1 MFCFHFQSDDEDL
14 EPTRDLTTKG
24 LTSNIE
30 ENSEERSEVYI
41 RIYISK
47 DNFWFVDMFV
57 IHFQCDDEDLEPT
70 SNIEKNSEE
79 RSEVNLRIHIWKD
92 YFWFVDMVG
101 IHFQCND
108 EDLEPTRDLMTKG
121 STSNVEEKSEERSY
135 TMDDDFSDY
144 CFEHEGHPSFKKIKV
159 ETEVQSK

>member
-1 MFCFHFQSDDEDL
+1 
-14 EPTRDLTTKG
+14 
-24 LTSNIE
+24 
-30 ENSEERSEVYI
+30 
-41 RIYISK
+41 
-47 DNFWFVDMFV
+47 
-57 IHFQCDDEDLEPT
+57 
-70 SNIEKNSEE
+70 
-79 RSEVNLRIHIWKD
+79 
-92 YFWFVDMVG
+92 MVG

-159 ETEVQSK
+159 EHEVQSK

>member
-1 MFCFHFQSDDEDL
+1 
-14 EPTRDLTTKG
+14 
-24 LTSNIE
+24 
-30 ENSEERSEVYI
+30 
-41 RIYISK
+41 
-47 DNFWFVDMFV
+47 
-57 IHFQCDDEDLEPT
+57 
-70 SNIEKNSEE
+70 
-79 RSEVNLRIHIWKD
+79 
-92 YFWFVDMVG
+92 MVG

-144 CFEHEGHPSFKKIKV
+144 CFEHEGHFKKIKV